1 MFGWAK
7 YNLRGSS
14 ATSQEPVIRAN
25 PMPYLESIQLQP
37 SFELGVDKSFEN
49 HQSWAMLVT
58 LTWKLRH
65 SKEL

>member
-7 YNLRGSS
+7 YNLRGSR
-14 ATSQEPVIRAN
+14 AASQEPVIRAN

-49 HQSWAMLVT
+49 H
-58 LTWKLRH
+58 
-65 SKEL
+65 